1 MMQQGGPRAKILRIG
16 VILGGKIVEERLIRN
31 RENVTIGQSAKNTFA
46 IPAPELPRSWTVFAL
61 VGGRYFL
68 HLAEGMDGRLS
79 DGGQVQTLAQLK
91 QGGHARQV
99 GGGWQVPLSETAR
112 GKVVLGDLTLL
123 FQFVMAPPLQ
133 PRPQLPHSV
142 RGSLADRIDPY
153 MAIILVISLI
163 AHGAAALYVYN
174 MDVEAPPPPDEIP
187 DRFAKQLLDKPI
199 ILEKPKITTTGTAPV
214 ADAGKQGG
222 DEGDNKPKGGDG
234 KKKGPEAAPDEA
246 AVAQAVQNTAVLKV
260 LGARSRDGSGS
271 FVDVTGGKDA
281 GGDLSKGLQNVG
293 KSGASVAMTGGGGLG
308 GGTRGPATGEIGTGK
323 YTGAVGPSGGGN
335 VGGGKGETEIKGDVS
350 SGRLEDIDAGGL
362 DPSKVASRIKA
373 QYFRGV
379 KQCYERALKANPKLQ
394 GKVEVSFVV
403 GQLGTVTKVNVDG
416 FDPGVDQCIQAQARN
431 WRFDKPEEGS
441 AEFSIPFILRPGN

>member
-1 MMQQGGPRAKILRIG
+1 
-16 VILGGKIVEERLIRN
+16 
-31 RENVTIGQSAKNTFA
+31 
-46 IPAPELPRSWTVFAL
+46 
-61 VGGRYFL
+61 
-68 HLAEGMDGRLS
+68 MDGRLS
-79 DGGQVQTLAQLK
+79 DGGQVQTLVQLK
-91 QGGHARQV
+91 QMGHARQV
-99 GGGWQVPLSETAR
+99 GGGWQVPLTETAR

-153 MAIILVISLI
+153 MAIILVLSFIF
-163 AHGAAALYVYN
+163 HGGLGIYVYN
-174 MDVEAPPPPDEIP
+174 MDVPAPPPPDEIP

-199 ILEKPKITTTGTAPV
+199 VIEKPKITQTGPAV
-214 ADAGKQGG
+214 ADAGGG
-222 DEGDNKPKGGDG
+222 GEEKKGDDKPKGDGG
-234 KKKGPEAAPDEA
+234 KKEKEAAPDQA

-271 FVDVTGGKDA
+271 FVDVTGGKDP

-293 KSGASVAMTGGGGLG
+293 KSGASVAMTGSGGLG

-323 YTGAVGPSGGGN
+323 YTGAVGPGGGGP
-335 VGGGKGETEIKGDVS
+335 VGGGKGEEEIKYTASAGS
-350 SGRLEDIDAGGL
+350 IEDIDSGGL
-362 DPSKVASRIKA
+362 DPSKVASRIKS

-379 KQCYERALKANPKLQ
+379 KQCYERALKTNQKLQ

-403 GQLGTVTKVNVDG
+403 GPAGNVTKVNVDG
-416 FDPGVDQCIQAQARN
+416 FDPGVDQCIQGQARN
-431 WRFDKPEEGS
+431 WRFDKPEAGS

>member
-1 MMQQGGPRAKILRIG
+1 LFQ
-16 VILGGKIVEERLIRN
+16 
-31 RENVTIGQSAKNTFA
+31 
-46 IPAPELPRSWTVFAL
+46 L

-68 HLAEGMDGRLS
+68 NLTEGMDARLS
-79 DGGQVQTLAQLK
+79 DGGQAQTLSQLK
-91 QGGHARQV
+91 AQGQVRQV
-99 GGGWQVPLSETAR
+99 SGGWQVILNESAR
-112 GKVVLGDLTLL
+112 GRIVLGDMKLL
-123 FQFVMAPPLQ
+123 FQYVMAPPLQ

-153 MAIILVISLI
+153 MAIIMVLSFIF
-163 AHGAAALYVYN
+163 HGALGIYVYY
-174 MDVEAPPPPDEIP
+174 MDVPAPPPPDEIP
-187 DRFAKQLLDKPI
+187 DRFAKALLDKPP
-199 ILEKPKITTTGTAPV
+199 ILEKPKLVTQTGTAPV
-214 ADAGKQGG
+214 AETGKPGG
-222 DEGDNKPKGGDG
+222 DEGKDKEPKGGGDD
-234 KKKGPEAAPDEA
+234 KKKGGGPEAPPDQA

-271 FVDVTGGKDA
+271 FVDVTGGKDP

-293 KSGASVAMTGGGGLG
+293 KSGAAVALTGGGSGLG

-335 VGGGKGETEIKGDVS
+335 VGGAKGEEEIKADVS

-362 DPSKVASRIKA
+362 DPSKVASRIKS

-403 GQLGTVTKVNVDG
+403 GPAGNVTKVSVDG
-416 FDPGVDQCIQAQARN
+416 FDPGVDQCIQGQARN